1 MTQAPIACPSCAAR
15 SVPADTG
22 GTLHLWWPAGHVAK
36 KLLETIRAAELPLTV
51 AAGKRAEVSIGIG
64 WLTPLCQ
71 ELFKVLTPVERTAVR
86 ALFVPEG
93 REAGLGALGEVTT
106 LEGLAHR
113 GTARWLSALLDDE
126 RLTSHFQPIVEA
138 ATGEPFAMEA
148 LVRGLPLEG
157 EDAGP
162 DGLIGGGHIIM
173 AARAADML
181 FPVDLA
187 ARTSAVRTAVERG
200 YRGRLFI
207 NFSPAAIYDP
217 HHCLRSTVKIIE
229 SLRYPPENIVF
240 EVGEGDSVES
250 MDHLKEILTVYR
262 SAGFKVA
269 LDDLGAGYASLNAL
283 HELRPDYVKMDM
295 ALVRGVDHDP
305 VKAPILAGL
314 LRMAREIGIATVC
327 EGVET
332 HAEADWLRAHGADYL
347 QGFLYG
353 RAAPAPP
360 ASGSGPLATRDGAV
374 PL

>member
-1 MTQAPIACPSCAAR
+1 MSDQATFACPSCTTR
-15 SVPADTG
+15 PVPADTG
-22 GTLHLWWPAGHVAK
+22 GLLHLWWPAGHVAK
-36 KLLETIRAAELPLTV
+36 KLLQALRAAELPHTV
-51 AAGKRAEVSIGIG
+51 SAAEKRAEVTLGPG
-64 WLTPLCQ
+64 WLTTLA
-71 ELFKVLTPVERTAVR
+71 ENLAHALTPVERSAVR
-86 ALFVPEG
+86 ALFVPHGAES
-93 REAGLGALGEVTT
+93 GLAALGDVTT

-113 GTARWLSALLDDE
+113 DEARWLTALLEEE
-126 RLTSHFQPIVEA
+126 RLTSHFQPIIEA
-138 ATGEPFAMEA
+138 TTEAPFAVEA
-148 LVRGLPLEG
+148 LVRGHHLEG
-157 EDAGP
+157 EPAGP
-162 DGLIGGGHIIM
+162 DGLIGGGRIM
-173 AARAADML
+173 TAARAADML

-187 ARTSAVRTAVERG
+187 ARTSAVRTAVEHG

-229 SLRYPPENIVF
+229 SLHYPPENIVF

-295 ALVRGVDHDP
+295 ALVRGVDNDP

-332 HAEADWLRAHGADYL
+332 HAEADWLKAHGADYL

-353 RAAPAPP
+353 RAA
-360 ASGSGPLATRDGAV
+360 ASPLAPVATPGRAV